1 MSIASLR
8 GDSLAEELGD
18 ASVASLRGETADEL
32 VEASLDVRNGD
43 SIRLM
48 VAGDVLS
55 CRAISRTDS
64 PAAYSVM
71 ASDWSRSRDVLV
83 FCFFFIVETLMKHII
98 YCVCCCYTL

>member
-1 MSIASLR
+1 M
-8 GDSLAEELGD
+8 GDEVSEGD

-55 CRAISRTDS
+55 CRAISRTES

-71 ASDWSRSRDVLV
+71 ASDWNRSREVLV
-83 FCFFFIVETLMKHII
+83 FCFFFIVETFMKHLIC
-98 YCVCCCYTL
+98 CVCCCYTL